1 MARLT
6 LTVQTLTMGLAPT
19 YSAIVAADD
28 AQFAFDPD
36 AFLHI
41 RNTTGGAIVLTIPT
55 NQNVDG
61 DLDVP
66 DRTIS
71 IPASPGAK
79 FTKPFAK
86 DTYKQS
92 DNMVYL
98 NAPTDGL
105 EIAVLK
111 VP

>member
-19 YSAIVAADD
+19 YSAIVANDD

-41 RNTTGGAIVLTIPT
+41 RSTDDTNPIVVTIPT
-55 NQNVDG
+55 NRNVDG

-71 IPASPGAK
+71 IPAEGAK
-79 FTKPFAK
+79 FTRTFEKE
-86 DTYKQS
+86 TYRQS

-98 NAPTDGL
+98 NVPSAGI

-111 VP
+111 VA

>member
-1 MARLT
+1 MARAT
-6 LTVQTLTMGLAPT
+6 LTVQTITMGLAPT
-19 YSAIVAADD
+19 YTAIVAADD

-36 AFLHI
+36 AFLHV

-55 NQNVDG
+55 NRNIDG

-71 IPASPGAK
+71 IPATPGAK
-79 FTKPFAK
+79 FTRVFDKE
-86 DTYKQS
+86 TYKQS
-92 DNMVYL
+92 DGNVYL
-98 NAPTDGL
+98 NSPTDGL

-111 VP
+111 VA